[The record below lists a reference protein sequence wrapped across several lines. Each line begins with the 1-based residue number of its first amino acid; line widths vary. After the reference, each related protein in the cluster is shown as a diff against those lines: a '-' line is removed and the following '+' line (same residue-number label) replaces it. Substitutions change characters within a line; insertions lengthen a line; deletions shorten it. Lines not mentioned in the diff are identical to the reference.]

1 MWLVVLF
8 KMLRRIRLVDLNYKV
23 KNLFPISIH
32 QFEINDFDDMKGKL
46 IDYAYDSKEKDS
58 VGVTFSNIGGWQSR
72 SLFRDPNLSKDDL
85 INNFL
90 VDFLSE
96 LPFVGNQFRYR
107 LDAWIN
113 INKNGDSNMPHVH
126 PTSHL
131 SGVMWL
137 KCPKNCGQIVFTSPY
152 EFVGA
157 KEYEIYSD
165 DFQKEHSSYT
175 SYHFNPTEGCIILF
189 PSHLLHHVNPNKS
202 NEDRIS
208 VAFNMSFQ

>member
-1 MWLVVLF
+1 MFRDMPKIKPEKVVA
-8 KMLRRIRLVDLNYKV
+8 K
-23 KNLFPISIH
+23 
-32 QFEINDFDDMKGKL
+32 KGLGKFL
-46 IDYAYDSKEKDS
+46 A
-58 VGVTFSNIGGWQSR
+58 NIGGGQSR

-90 VDFLSE
+90 VDCLSE
-96 LPFVGNQFRYR
+96 LPFVDKPFSYR

-152 EFVGA
+152 DFVGA

-165 DFQKEHSSYT
+165 DFQQEHSSYT
-175 SYHFNPTEGCIILF
+175 LYRLNPTEGFIILF
-189 PSHLLHHVNPNKS
+189 PSHLLHQVNPNES

-208 VAFNMSFQ
+208 IAFNMSFQ